1 MSGCDIAGLLRTR
14 INRLHIKNV
23 GLPNASVSGTV
34 CCHRVSSGCV
44 ARCGAATL
52 LSNISCCHGYVSLT
66 LRQVININTQHENG
80 HSWTV
85 RVPPPPITLMNN
97 REN

>member
-1 MSGCDIAGLLRTR
+1 M
-14 INRLHIKNV
+14 RLY
-23 GLPNASVSGTV
+23 
-34 CCHRVSSGCV
+34 RVQFV
-44 ARCGAATL
+44 VIVYRAAVRCGAATL

-66 LRQVININTQHENG
+66 LRQVINIYTQHDNG

-85 RVPPPPITLMNN
+85 RVPPPHHLITLMNN